1 MKFTLSTFSFI
12 VWCHTEKSLP
22 NPRSWRF
29 FSYLGLWS
37 IFSSFLHKVRGTN
50 QMCNCFCRVGV
61 QLFQRDTF
69 VNSRDGAVQPGAGVL
84 PTWIS
89 QGVYQRNRPAAWV
102 LNKQRRGKYTYVA
115 LAFPSSVSVFSW
127 THYSVFTASGRRW
140 ETWMQNA
147 QL

>member
-1 MKFTLSTFSFI
+1 
-12 VWCHTEKSLP
+12 
-22 NPRSWRF
+22 
-29 FSYLGLWS
+29 
-37 IFSSFLHKVRGTN
+37 
-50 QMCNCFCRVGV
+50 MCNCFCRVGV

-115 LAFPSSVSVFSW
+115 LAFPSSVSVFS
-127 THYSVFTASGRRW
+127 
-140 ETWMQNA
+140 
-147 QL
+147 